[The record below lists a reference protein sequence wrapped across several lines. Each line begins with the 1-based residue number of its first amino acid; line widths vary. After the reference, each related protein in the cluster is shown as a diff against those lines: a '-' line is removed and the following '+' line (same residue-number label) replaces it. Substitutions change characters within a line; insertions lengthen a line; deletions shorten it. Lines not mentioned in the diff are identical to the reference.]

1 LQRDGHGDLVRETS
15 RPSVAAIASLGLL
28 AIPAGS
34 SGEPRYGIPLDRVY
48 AHD

>member
-1 LQRDGHGDLVRETS
+1 MATATS
-15 RPSVAAIASLGLL
+15 CLKPRQPSVAAIASLGLL

-34 SGEPRYGIPLDRVY
+34 SGELRYGIPLDRVY